1 MAHSSFTDSTSDLGR
16 QLTVD
21 VAVLSLT
28 LPMVAREAFYQVVLP
43 FVFTASVAL
52 VVLFAVPIR
61 DVPFVAQHATHG
73 LTIVR
78 LAMITFAVGNLFI
91 VGYPEADLLSLRW
104 VLAALTAVLTLA
116 VLTIDLRRMFSS

>member
-1 MAHSSFTDSTSDLGR
+1 MAHSSFADSTSDLGR

-28 LPMVAREAFYQVVLP
+28 LPMVAGDAFYQVVLP

-73 LTIVR
+73 LSTLR
-78 LAMITFAVGNLFI
+78 AAMLTFAVGNLF
-91 VGYPEADLLSLRW
+91 VTGYPASDFLSLRW
-104 VLAALTAVLTLA
+104 TLAAAAAVLTLG
-116 VLTIDLRRMFSS
+116 VLAIDLRRTFSS

>member
-16 QLTVD
+16 QLTAD

-28 LPMVAREAFYQVVLP
+28 LPMVARDAFYQVVLP

-73 LTIVR
+73 LTIMR

-91 VGYPEADLLSLRW
+91 VGYPETDLLSLRW
-104 VLAALTAVLTLA
+104 VLAALAAVLTLA